1 FRHEVVPETG
11 LGLLRN
17 PDFVVFDV
25 LRNVTVLPRLE
36 QFVRAPEL
44 LRIAKANR
52 RSTVHRS
59 AYLDAI
65 GIKQYDAEGRVVGEK
80 LFLGL

>member
-1 FRHEVVPETG
+1 
-11 LGLLRN
+11 
-17 PDFVVFDV
+17 
-25 LRNVTVLPRLE
+25 
-36 QFVRAPEL
+36 FVRAPEL

-80 LFLGL
+80 LFLGLFTSTAYMQRPTDIPLLREKVRAVIGLAGFPP